1 MSYNSEDSDLADR
14 IANIEQTIG
23 DIAKVLKDL
32 KASVNRIPSPDC
44 PPYCAHAVEIEYP
57 DTISLEAR
65 VVDIRKCI
73 GDVADVFG
81 TLRLA
86 LNAMPEPDCPP
97 YCGAIE
103 KSQQ

>member
-1 MSYNSEDSDLADR
+1 MSYNSEDSDLAGR

-44 PPYCAHAVEIEYP
+44 PPYCAHAMVTEYP
-57 DTISLEAR
+57 DNLSLEAR
-65 VVDIRKCI
+65 VVDIRKYI
-73 GDVADVFG
+73 GDAGDVFG
-81 TLRLA
+81 SLKLA

-97 YCGAIE
+97 YCGSTE
-103 KSQQ
+103 E